1 MDSKMNVYVG
11 SLFSAS
17 ILTPTAT
24 TVQYQ
29 IFKFNAAAASSLTP
43 DFALYSGNPN
53 YRTTLGLRLIGSE
66 L

>member
-17 ILTPTAT
+17 ILNPTAT

-29 IFKFNAAAASSLTP
+29 IFKFNAAATSSLTP
-43 DFALYSGNPN
+43 DFALYSGNSN
-53 YRTTLGLRLIGSE
+53 YRSTLGLRLIGNE

>member
-1 MDSKMNVYVG
+1 MNVYVA
-11 SLFSAS
+11 SLFSES

-29 IFKFNAAAASSLTP
+29 IFKFNGAAASSLTP
-43 DFALYSGNPN
+43 DFALYSGNGN
-53 YRTTLGLRLIGSE
+53 YRAPYGLKLIAND

>member
-1 MDSKMNVYVG
+1 MDSKMNVYVA

-29 IFKFNAAAASSLTP
+29 IFKFNAAAGSSLTP
-43 DFALYSGNPN
+43 DFALYSGNTN
-53 YRTTLGLRLIGSE
+53 YRKPLSLRLIGNE